1 MGVNNGTKKLIL
13 ANAKAILARIHAG
26 EKMSSIER
34 SFGITSTGYIGACL
48 RGAGYHYKIGRGEK
62 KRSEVVKL
70 FIKLNAE
77 HILERLKVETVEAI
91 ESEIWGARR
100 GFLVQT
106 LKALGYN
113 PNVKAPTEAENVRAN
128 AEKIIAARKAGRKW
142 QDIREEFGIKHQ
154 ANLRKHLRQAGYNID
169 TLLNNTGVNAKKEDP
184 LDEYPTNTQTDGL
197 PEYLLLDFSKEFQQK
212 IGEKR
217 RRAFWDLLQNA
228 AFVSG
233 FISSTQK
240 DRFYHDFLF
249 RSVGKRHFS
258 EVVSPLEF
266 NALYMGA
273 AIIARDAVI
282 LERFRCRFVDHLL
295 PKEEE
300 EEPQDRRRN
309 DCRGCL

>member
-1 MGVNNGTKKLIL
+1 MGINNGTKKLIL
-13 ANAKAILARIHAG
+13 ANAKAIIARIHAG
-26 EKMSSIER
+26 EKMSNIER
-34 SFGITSTGYIGACL
+34 SFGITSHGYIGLCL
-48 RGAGYHYKIGRGEK
+48 RRAGYDYELTRGKK

-70 FIKLNAE
+70 FIQLNAE
-77 HILERLKVETVEAI
+77 QILERLKVETVEAI
-91 ESEIWGARR
+91 ESEIWGTRR
-100 GFLVQT
+100 GFLIQT

-113 PNVKAPTEAENVRAN
+113 TNVKASTEAENVRAN

-142 QDIREEFGIKHQ
+142 QDIREEFGIKQQ
-154 ANLRKHLRQAGYNID
+154 ANLRKHLREAGYNID
-169 TLLNNTGVNAKKEDP
+169 ELLNNTGVKAKKEDP
-184 LDEYPTNTQTDGL
+184 LDEYPTDAQTDGL
-197 PEYLLLDFSKEFQQK
+197 QEYLLLDFSTEFQQK

-282 LERFRCRFVDHLL
+282 LERVRSRFVDHLL
-295 PKEEE
+295 PKEE